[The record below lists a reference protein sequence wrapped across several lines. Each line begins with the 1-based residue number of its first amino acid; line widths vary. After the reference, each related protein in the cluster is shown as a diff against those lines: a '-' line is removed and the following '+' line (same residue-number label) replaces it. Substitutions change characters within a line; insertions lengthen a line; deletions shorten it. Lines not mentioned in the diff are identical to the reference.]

1 MRAETITWGDLVLRK
16 EAIVGIS
23 MNITQ
28 FDIDTGIGTIK
39 LYLIGGQTVEI
50 HSQMST
56 IENDYKRLKSLASL

>member
-1 MRAETITWGDLVLRK
+1 MRAETITWGNLVLRK